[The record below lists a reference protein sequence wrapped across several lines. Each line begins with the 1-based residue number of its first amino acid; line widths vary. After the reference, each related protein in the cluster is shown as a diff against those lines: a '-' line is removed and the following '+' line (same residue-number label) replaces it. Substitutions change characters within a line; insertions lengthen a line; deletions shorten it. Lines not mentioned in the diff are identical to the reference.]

1 MPTQAEV
8 EALIL
13 KLLAKELGTD
23 PETLHEELVAKG
35 ADMPFSSVV
44 LVEFVTELEK
54 RYGVRVPHTTAAAS
68 ALGSVF
74 TFAHLI
80 MTLAADDTAA

>member
-13 KLLAKELGTD
+13 DLLAKELATN
-23 PETLHEELVAKG
+23 PENLREELLAKG
-35 ADMPFSSVV
+35 ANMPFSSMV

-54 RYGVRVPHTTAAAS
+54 RYGLRVPDTTAAAS
-68 ALGSVF
+68 ALGSVS
-74 TFAHLI
+74 TFARLI
-80 MTLAADDTAA
+80 VSLADGGTTA